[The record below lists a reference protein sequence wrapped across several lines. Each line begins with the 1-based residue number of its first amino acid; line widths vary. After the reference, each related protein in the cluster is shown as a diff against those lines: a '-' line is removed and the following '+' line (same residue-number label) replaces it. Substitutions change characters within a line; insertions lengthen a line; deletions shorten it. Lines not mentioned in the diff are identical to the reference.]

1 MRLKNL
7 TIKGFKSFA
16 DETVIHFNDAIT
28 GIVGPNG
35 SGKSNIVDAIRWVL
49 GEQKGRELRLE
60 QMSDVIFNGTKKK
73 KEAPLAQV
81 SLTFENTKNLLP
93 TDFNHI
99 EISRLLYRSGDSE
112 YRLNGVTCRLKD
124 ITGLFLDTGIGSDSY
139 AIIALNMVEEL
150 LSNKESAR
158 RKMFEQAA
166 GISKY
171 KARKRESL
179 NKLKAT
185 KEDLARIE
193 DLLFEISNNLN
204 DLEKQAR
211 RTKRFN
217 ELKEKYKSI
226 GLLVQFLSVKSL
238 QEKLDNIEA
247 SIQDEIVKL
256 NDEEAAMNLTESEI
270 QQFKKNHLDQ
280 EKDLSEFQ
288 KKVNEVLDK
297 IRLIESQIQI
307 NEQKKSLQNQQIE
320 VLTENILQS
329 ASRIELLNEE
339 LLKLQ
344 NELNL
349 CKVDFDQA
357 STLVSKEEH
366 IFLEKQAQ
374 YNLLKTGVDQF
385 QIDKQS
391 LETSVFNLDKE
402 SAILENK
409 IENLRS
415 DTERS
420 QLDIQMRA
428 EELSQV
434 EAQFG
439 ELSDHLKNNELKL
452 AKVSDDENLR
462 QSKIKA
468 CQAEIDE
475 INEKLRSINRNMDAK
490 VNEFDLLRSMVEKM
504 EGFPESM
511 KFLSQNWRKDIP
523 VLSDLIYTPE
533 KYRAAIELYLENY
546 LNYYVVHNEDEAV
559 KAVRLLFNNSKGKAN
574 FFILDKFRS
583 KSIDHTAIK
592 GCKPALSV
600 IEVSDNYLP
609 IFQELLDG
617 VYLLEEEEHL
627 EDVIRYPDDV
637 SIISLS
643 GSILK
648 ANKTIIG
655 GSVGLFEGKKIGRKK
670 NLEKLEQ
677 EIQSLESE
685 AIELSRQ
692 LSASKDQLKNLELHD
707 NQAEL
712 DVLRRQ
718 QTELLQ
724 RIAQLDTRKQH
735 FNELNTEFLSRIQ
748 SNKLKVEEAIRSQEN
763 AQLQS
768 AEKRI
773 QLADLINSIASS
785 DEEFNRISIELSE
798 VTNSFNQAK
807 IELLRWQNKFENYEK
822 DLLLKNGQIQEY
834 SDKLNSD
841 RIKKEEVLNSITNL
855 GLAVEKDREELAS
868 QLSFRKTM
876 DSDLNSLES
885 QYYETRNLIGEKES
899 KLKSHQRIISELQ
912 SQINSVRDQKA
923 EIKYRIQSAHE
934 KAQLE
939 FMADLSSYTPD
950 GEIEEFDFES
960 LQEKSQYY
968 KTRIE
973 NYGEVNPLA
982 LEAYEEMKSRSD
994 RIQLQREDIL
1004 KAQDSLI
1011 ETIQEIE
1018 ASATSGFLQAFNQ
1031 VRVHFQ
1037 AVFRS
1042 LFTEDDDCDLV
1053 LVDES
1058 DPLECDIDIIA
1069 KPKGKRPKSISQ
1081 LSGGE
1086 KTLTA
1091 IALLFAL
1098 YLLKPAPFCIFDE
1111 VDAPL
1116 DDVNIEKFN
1125 SIVRKFSKDSQF
1137 IIITH
1142 NKLTMADVDVLYGVY
1157 MEEQGIS
1164 SVTAVDFRRY
1174 SHEIQLEEMQN

>member
-439 ELSDHLKNNELKL
+439 ELSDHLKKNELKL

-523 VLSDLIYTPE
+523 VISDLIYTPE

-609 IFQELLDG
+609 IFQDLLDG

-627 EDVIRYPDDV
+627 EDVIRYPDEV

-677 EIQSLESE
+677 EIQSLESG

-718 QTELLQ
+718 QTEFLQ

-822 DLLLKNGQIQEY
+822 DLLLKKGQIQEY

-841 RIKKEEVLNSITNL
+841 KSKKEEVLNSISNL

-885 QYYETRNLIGEKES
+885 QYYETRNLISEKES

-982 LEAYEEMKSRSD
+982 LEAYDEMKSRSD

>member
-349 CKVDFDQA
+349 CKIDFDQA
-357 STLVSKEEH
+357 STVVSKEEH

-434 EAQFG
+434 EAQFS
-439 ELSDHLKNNELKL
+439 ELSDQLKNNELKL

-546 LNYYVVHNEDEAV
+546 LNYYLVHNEDEAV

-609 IFQELLDG
+609 IFQDLLDG

-627 EDVIRYPDDV
+627 EDVIRYPDEV

-677 EIQSLESE
+677 EIQSLDSG

-822 DLLLKNGQIQEY
+822 DLLLKKGQIQEY

-841 RIKKEEVLNSITNL
+841 KSKKEEVLNSISNL

-885 QYYETRNLIGEKES
+885 QYYETRNLISEKES

-982 LEAYEEMKSRSD
+982 LEAYDEMKSRSD